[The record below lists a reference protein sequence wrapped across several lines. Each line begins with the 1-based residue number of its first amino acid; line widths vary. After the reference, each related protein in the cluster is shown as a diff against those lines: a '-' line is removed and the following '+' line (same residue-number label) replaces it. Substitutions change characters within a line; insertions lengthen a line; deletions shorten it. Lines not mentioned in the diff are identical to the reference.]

1 MKTANKVIIITS
13 IIIGLLAI
21 IFSLT
26 KNKIENPEKVK
37 IIKYENGFTIEKE
50 IEITSQPELKKI
62 QNEIEKVN
70 LVTEKESVQLDIIRN
85 IEIQYNDSIII
96 GIQEEEKV
104 YCWYQDKEKN
114 ISRLAYLSDELY
126 DFVIKKLKEWG
137 RSHEKRGS
145 TK

>member
-126 DFVIKKLKEWG
+126 DFVIKKLKE
-137 RSHEKRGS
+137 
-145 TK
+145 

>member
-1 MKTANKVIIITS
+1 MRQTADFIERKSMKKIEKVIIIIS

-21 IFSLT
+21 IFSFT

-50 IEITSQPELKKI
+50 IEISTQSELKKI
-62 QNEIEKVN
+62 QKEIEKVN

-96 GIQEEEKV
+96 GIQEGEKV
-104 YCWYQDKEKN
+104 YCWYQNKEKN
-114 ISRLAYLSDELY
+114 ISRLAYLPDELY
-126 DFVIKKLKEWG
+126 DFIIKKIK
-137 RSHEKRGS
+137 
-145 TK
+145 

>member
-96 GIQEEEKV
+96 GIQEGEKV
-104 YCWYQDKEKN
+104 YCWYQNKEKN
-114 ISRLAYLSDELY
+114 ISRLAYLPDELY
-126 DFVIKKLKEWG
+126 DFIIKK
-137 RSHEKRGS
+137 